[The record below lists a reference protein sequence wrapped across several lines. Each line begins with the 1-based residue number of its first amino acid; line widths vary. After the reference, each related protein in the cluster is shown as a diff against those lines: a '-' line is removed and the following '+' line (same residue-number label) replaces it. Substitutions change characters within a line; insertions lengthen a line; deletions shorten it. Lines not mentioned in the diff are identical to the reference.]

1 MVKPLDDNFEL
12 KVRNTFSQQKF
23 MKHIGAKIMKVDP
36 GYCEIFLPFRQEFA
50 QQNNYFHGALIGTL
64 ADNAGGFAAFSLMP
78 PNHDI
83 LTVEYKINLLAPGN
97 GEALLAKG
105 KVIKSGRTL
114 TTSLSEVFVVNQNQ
128 EKLCATAIV
137 TLISLPKEKND
148 KN

>member
-1 MVKPLDDNFEL
+1 MFKPLD
-12 KVRNTFSQQKF
+12 
-23 MKHIGAKIMKVDP
+23 
-36 GYCEIFLPFRQEFA
+36 
-50 QQNNYFHGALIGTL
+50 
-64 ADNAGGFAAFSLMP
+64 DNAGGFAAFSLMP

-105 KVIKSGRTL
+105 KVIKFGRTF